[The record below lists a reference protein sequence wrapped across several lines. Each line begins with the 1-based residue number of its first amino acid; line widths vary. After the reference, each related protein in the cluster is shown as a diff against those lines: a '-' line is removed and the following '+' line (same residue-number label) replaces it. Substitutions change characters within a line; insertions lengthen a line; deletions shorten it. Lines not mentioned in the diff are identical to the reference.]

1 MPTLATSRPA
11 SSKCLRRV
19 TSPPGRSL
27 CTRVARV
34 AGLVDERSMRTLALV
49 VAPLAVVAAACGGGG
64 GGSGAQVQV
73 LRKVPITTAAA
84 GSSRIAVVFGRRA
97 SPGTSDGVAFRGTGE
112 VDYGIQRT
120 HVTFSLPAGQAIE
133 AIFDGDA
140 EYVKAGPIPTEP
152 GPGAKPWVKLTGS
165 SAGSAG
171 VGVGQGAATDPA
183 QVVQYLRG
191 AGDVTRVGTET
202 VRGTPTVR
210 YRLLIDLR
218 MAAGGARQ
226 IGPGV
231 DSAIKLFGVSTVRA
245 QAWIDDRGPLRKLGY
260 APAAH

>member
-1 MPTLATSRPA
+1 
-11 SSKCLRRV
+11 
-19 TSPPGRSL
+19 
-27 CTRVARV
+27 
-34 AGLVDERSMRTLALV
+34 MRTLALV

-112 VDYGIQRT
+112 VDYAIQRT

-133 AIFDGDA
+133 TIFDGDA

-152 GPGAKPWVKLTGS
+152 GPGAKPWAKLTGS
-165 SAGSAG
+165 SAG
-171 VGVGQGAATDPA
+171 VGVGEGAATDPA

-218 MAAGGARQ
+218 RAADGARQ

-245 QAWIDDRGPLRKLGY
+245 QAWIDDRGRLRKLSY
-260 APAAH
+260 APASDGALSYTLELYDFGAPVDARLPPPDQVSDGRSP